1 MPSRTGPLV
10 VLATAQ
16 FLVVLSTSIVNV
28 ALPAIRTG
36 LGLDPAGL
44 SWVVNAYGLAF
55 GALLL
60 PGGRL
65 ADLAGRRRVLRAGL
79 AIFTASALVAAL
91 AWSPAVL
98 IGARAAQGVGA
109 ALLAPAALALVL
121 THYPQP
127 AARGR
132 ALGVWGAVS
141 GAGGAAG
148 VLLSGVLTELGGW
161 RSIFVLIGVAGVVTV
176 LAVPKV
182 VPVDQPGNGGRLD
195 VLGTV
200 SVTGGLVALTYGLAA
215 SGVARWVGLAVGAG
229 LLAVFVLA
237 QRRVAEPLVA
247 PRVVRIRSV
256 RLANL
261 VMLVLG
267 GLWVGLFFFLP
278 LYQQQVL
285 GYSALVAGLTQL
297 PLAGAIIL
305 GSAVAGW
312 VGRAGQAR
320 SGEPAALT
328 GSDSPATLARS
339 DRPAARLGRGVSVT
353 LARIGGG
360 GARAGSRSSGP
371 RAGLRAWAAPALL
384 PAALAL
390 VTVGLLWFGR
400 APANGEFL
408 PDLLGPSLLTGLGLG
423 LAFVQLTAV
432 ASANV
437 PATDTGL
444 ASGLINTTRQ
454 VGGALGLA
462 GLTALGEDF
471 GLIFTAAAGIG
482 ALALLLSLV
491 PAGTR
496 R

>member
-1 MPSRTGPLV
+1 MTGRTGPLV

-36 LGLDPAGL
+36 LGFDPAGL

-65 ADLAGRRRVLRAGL
+65 ADLAGRRRLLQAGL
-79 AIFTASALVAAL
+79 VIFTASALL
-91 AWSPAVL
+91 ATLSWSPAVL

-109 ALLAPAALALVL
+109 ALLAPAALSLVL

-148 VLLSGVLTELGGW
+148 VLLSGVLTEVGGW
-161 RSIFVLIGVAGVVTV
+161 RSIFVLIGAAGLVTV
-176 LAVPKV
+176 LAVPRV
-182 VPVDQPGNGGRLD
+182 VPADQPGNGGRLD
-195 VLGTV
+195 LVGTV

-256 RLANL
+256 GLANL
-261 VMLVLG
+261 VMLALG

-312 VGRAGQAR
+312 VGRAGRSEQAG
-320 SGEPAALT
+320 SGGRAA
-328 GSDSPATLARS
+328 LARS
-339 DRPAARLGRGVSVT
+339 SGARGGEARGKNGGSGAGGSAARGSGGTGDSSAARG
-353 LARIGGG
+353 
-360 GARAGSRSSGP
+360 
-371 RAGLRAWAAPALL
+371 GLRAWAAPVLL

-390 VTVGLLWFGR
+390 VTAGLIWFGR
-400 APANGEFL
+400 APAHGAFL

-423 LAFVQLTAV
+423 LAFVQLTAL

-437 PATDTGL
+437 PTSDSGL

-482 ALALLLSLV
+482 GLALLLSLV